1 VKVPPELYRSI
12 SDAFD
17 EIKPDL
23 LLNDEGKLLMLE
35 VTVDEFSFEDEL
47 KVECWNVKK
56 ENKVIIIINKER
68 MIATDLV
75 FTSINYVIHNIK
87 LFSRKL
93 GAIQGSFANC
103 NISVDLDLFN
113 GGIIEYI

>member
-35 VTVDEFSFEDEL
+35 VTVDEFSFEDTL

-68 MIATDLV
+68 IIATDLV
-75 FTSINYVIHNIK
+75 FTSINM
-87 LFSRKL
+87 
-93 GAIQGSFANC
+93 
-103 NISVDLDLFN
+103 
-113 GGIIEYI
+113 

>member
-47 KVECWNVKK
+47 KVEC
-56 ENKVIIIINKER
+56 
-68 MIATDLV
+68 
-75 FTSINYVIHNIK
+75 
-87 LFSRKL
+87 
-93 GAIQGSFANC
+93 
-103 NISVDLDLFN
+103 
-113 GGIIEYI
+113 